1 MTPNLSLQKSASL
14 RDYLRVDSL
23 QALYDFFPFEVID
36 QHVAKGS
43 RDRVYSNENTILTM
57 VYSATQADKTLSNS
71 VSIFENVYNNRK
83 ERIIQDAT
91 KSMEDEKIKDLES
104 AEIRRGPKKKYKLN
118 LPKSKTGE
126 LSNNTAA
133 YSNAR
138 KRIKLDLLESIF
150 DKSAEDLNKEYT
162 WYGMKTYLTDG
173 TYVQMQD
180 TDDLRKKYDVKS
192 ADGKY
197 VASYP
202 QGLVQT
208 IIKQGSGLIHD
219 FILDSRHVSELSLI
233 YQMIQSIPQGSLLLA
248 DDLYNTYAIFSLV
261 RKNKFDIIVP
271 GKRIRNYEVINE
283 IAPGDE
289 IVKLKLTDR
298 PGWLSKD
305 EVLPKEL
312 ILRRLSFLS
321 PQGDKTLVLYTTIL
335 NDKIPKCD
343 IILKY
348 FTRWDIEITI
358 REVKTIMDINVL
370 RGKSDD
376 IVQKEI
382 ISAFI
387 AYNLIR
393 KVIMQSVEETAFS
406 PERDLIYE
414 FLENNKELYIDRK
427 GRIYNRWSTGRHAKA
442 EIENC

>member
-1 MTPNLSLQKSASL
+1 MTPNLSLQKSTSL
-14 RDYLRVDSL
+14 RDYFRVESL
-23 QALYDFFPFEVID
+23 QALYNVFPFEVIE
-36 QHVAKGS
+36 QHVSKGS
-43 RDRVYSNENTILTM
+43 RDRVYSSENTILTM
-57 VYSATQADKTLSNS
+57 VYSATQADKTLQNS
-71 VSIFENVYNNRK
+71 VSIFENVHNNQK
-83 ERIIQDAT
+83 QRIIEDVTQ
-91 KSMEDEKIKDLES
+91 SMELEKIRDLEII
-104 AEIRRGPKKKYKLN
+104 ETRRGPKKKYKVK
-118 LPKSKTGE
+118 LPKSKIGE
-126 LSNNTAA
+126 LSSNTAA

-138 KRIKLDLLESIF
+138 KRIKLELLYSIF
-150 DKSAEDLNKEYT
+150 EKSAENLNKEYT
-162 WYGMKTYLTDG
+162 WNSMKTYLTDG

-180 TDDLRKKYDVKS
+180 TDDLRNKYDVRS

-197 VASYP
+197 ISSYP

-219 FILDSRHVSELSLI
+219 FILDSRHVSELLLI
-233 YQMIQSIPQGSLLLA
+233 YKMIQSIPQGSLLLA
-248 DDLYNTYAIFSLV
+248 DDLYNSYAIFSLV

-271 GKRIRNYEVINE
+271 GKRIRNYEVIKV
-283 IAPGDE
+283 ITPGDE
-289 IVKLKLTDR
+289 IVKVKLTEH
-298 PGWLSKD
+298 PNWLPK
-305 EVLPKEL
+305 EEELPKEL

-321 PQGDKTLVLYTTIL
+321 PEGDKTLVLYTTIL
-335 NDKIPKCD
+335 NEQIPKCD

-393 KVIMQSVEETAFS
+393 KIIMQSVEETAFS
-406 PERDLIYE
+406 PERDLIQE

-427 GRIYNRWSTGRHAKA
+427 GRIYNRWSTGRHAKV
-442 EIENC
+442 EIENR

>member
-233 YQMIQSIPQGSLLLA
+233 YQMIQSIH
-248 DDLYNTYAIFSLV
+248 AIFSLV